1 MAAKVLGRM
10 RSAKGSWDSWGN
22 SDELDINDSLTTT
35 PLLSLVEVTDAD
47 WQTNPAEGTLGHE
60 FINPGY
66 WSTDCAV
73 SKSPEQHICPPND
86 E

>member
-1 MAAKVLGRM
+1 MAAKVLGRI

-22 SDELDINDSLTTT
+22 SDGLDINNSLTMT
-35 PLLSLVEVTDAD
+35 PLLSLVG
-47 WQTNPAEGTLGHE
+47 AEGTLRHE
-60 FINPGY
+60 FINAGY

-73 SKSPEQHICPPND
+73 SKPPEQHICTADD

>member
-1 MAAKVLGRM
+1 MAAKVLGRI

-22 SDELDINDSLTTT
+22 SDGLDINNSLTMT
-35 PLLSLVEVTDAD
+35 PLLSLVG
-47 WQTNPAEGTLGHE
+47 AEGTLGHE
-60 FINPGY
+60 FINAGY

-73 SKSPEQHICPPND
+73 SKSPEQHICTADD